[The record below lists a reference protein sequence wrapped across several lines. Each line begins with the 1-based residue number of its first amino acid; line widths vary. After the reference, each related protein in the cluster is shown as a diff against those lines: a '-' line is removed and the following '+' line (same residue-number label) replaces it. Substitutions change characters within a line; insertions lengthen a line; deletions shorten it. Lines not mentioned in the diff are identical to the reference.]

1 MTQDDITISMFINR
15 ESNADTFAM
24 ILHGTQVGK
33 ASPQGHLGLIN
44 KDKLLDMEYRIGGAT
59 VAHLTAKDE
68 KDNNIITPT
77 NQWTHI
83 AIVTNGAE
91 NMAKLYLDGVLAGTV
106 EGICKPSQL
115 VAQNNYLGRFSWAD
129 DDYKAT
135 FDEFEVYNGLLTEQE
150 IQEIANEKLCKTPV
164 TDIHERLA
172 LTLQSGAAFDKSAV
186 TENLNLPTTME
197 TSDGKTIQGL
207 KITWQS
213 DNPAIRTDGT
223 VIRPSKGRNDAI
235 VNLTAKIQYGSY
247 MLTKVFSDI
256 TVKESDTVSFV
267 VFDEVFEQAKAKYES
282 GAAENIYTQ
291 ASLEALGA
299 KITAAEAVKATE
311 GTDAADAD
319 QVDEMVAQLE
329 AAMNGLELKSFA
341 ELNKTLAAWYP
352 LDDNKAKD
360 ASGHGVDGA
369 PADSIVFNRENGAA
383 FNGGTARKNIIQ
395 LPKESLDKLNLTD
408 QMTFSFWTNIA
419 EDRNLFGMGSLIG
432 ENDSDKK
439 DNGGRSKHFYVK
451 STLNAF
457 MTANGWAQDA
467 HKGFGNIKVS
477 RNEWHH
483 IAVVI
488 NGQKMTL
495 YIDKQKVNDTVDTD
509 ITMTAAWN
517 HNEGAN
523 RYFYIGNCAYGHN
536 GDADFKGSIR
546 DFHIYNA
553 ALAQKQIEDAY
564 GYLGNI
570 DMEYAKAD
578 LIKEIGARAED
589 NGQFTLNVT
598 NENTT
603 NKVFN
608 LPKTSY
614 GEAKV
619 AWKSTDNAILNAD
632 TGLAAIP
639 DQKEAEKKVDLTA
652 TITIGDGEQ
661 QRTEEIVF
669 KCKVY
674 YRNNIPTTDL
684 ENALNA
690 LKGKNLNESDYTAAS
705 WAALQAAIAEAQAQI
720 DNPDSEQAV
729 ADAKNKLAA
738 EEGNLVNIAGL
749 REKVKTLEE
758 ELKGLKDK
766 ENDYSQASWDGLQ
779 EKLAA
784 AKKVLGTS
792 DATAA
797 AVSEVTNA
805 LPQTAASAL
814 KACGNKKPLENA
826 IADAETLGTYKDA
839 YTEASWAALE
849 KALQTAKEELAKR
862 LEDYASAAAALTKAA
877 EALEIKADHKLEG
890 AVKEGLEEKLAEAK
904 AEKLSSGNYTQR
916 TWSVYQEALEVFE
929 AVLGRANATKD
940 EAEAA
945 AKALEDARAALEPI
959 ASQKPDEEKK
969 QEFTTA
975 YEEAVQASA
984 DLKPEAYTQESWNRY
999 QNALA
1004 AMEKLSKR
1012 LAEANN
1018 NVTKDEIDATI
1029 TELNEAVA
1037 ALVKNVDKDA
1047 LDKAI
1052 AEFGKLKASAYT
1064 TKTWKPFKDAL
1075 DAAKKVS
1082 VNADATQEEVDN
1094 ALKTLNAKK
1103 KALKKIVKVT
1113 GLTLSAASKSIAIG
1127 KKVTVKPT
1135 VKPSN
1140 ATDKTVSW
1148 KSSNTKWATVK
1159 NGVVSM
1165 KKAGAGKTVT
1175 ITAIAKDGS
1184 KKKAAIKIKIMKN
1197 AVTKV
1202 SFKIKSKAVKNGK
1215 KITLKPDIK
1224 TNGKKANKKLSWKS
1238 SNTKWATVNA
1248 KGVVATKKAGK
1259 GKTVTITATSTD
1271 GTNKKASVKVKITK

>member
-1 MTQDDITISMFINR
+1 M
-15 ESNADTFAM
+15 
-24 ILHGTQVGK
+24 
-33 ASPQGHLGLIN
+33 
-44 KDKLLDMEYRIGGAT
+44 
-59 VAHLTAKDE
+59 
-68 KDNNIITPT
+68 
-77 NQWTHI
+77 
-83 AIVTNGAE
+83 
-91 NMAKLYLDGVLAGTV
+91 
-106 EGICKPSQL
+106 
-115 VAQNNYLGRFSWAD
+115 
-129 DDYKAT
+129 
-135 FDEFEVYNGLLTEQE
+135 
-150 IQEIANEKLCKTPV
+150 
-164 TDIHERLA
+164 
-172 LTLQSGAAFDKSAV
+172 
-186 TENLNLPTTME
+186 
-197 TSDGKTIQGL
+197 
-207 KITWQS
+207 
-213 DNPAIRTDGT
+213 
-223 VIRPSKGRNDAI
+223 
-235 VNLTAKIQYGSY
+235 
-247 MLTKVFSDI
+247 
-256 TVKESDTVSFV
+256 
-267 VFDEVFEQAKAKYES
+267 
-282 GAAENIYTQ
+282 
-291 ASLEALGA
+291 
-299 KITAAEAVKATE
+299 
-311 GTDAADAD
+311 
-319 QVDEMVAQLE
+319 
-329 AAMNGLELKSFA
+329 
-341 ELNKTLAAWYP
+341 
-352 LDDNKAKD
+352 
-360 ASGHGVDGA
+360 
-369 PADSIVFNRENGAA
+369 
-383 FNGGTARKNIIQ
+383 
-395 LPKESLDKLNLTD
+395 
-408 QMTFSFWTNIA
+408 
-419 EDRNLFGMGSLIG
+419 
-432 ENDSDKK
+432 
-439 DNGGRSKHFYVK
+439 
-451 STLNAF
+451 
-457 MTANGWAQDA
+457 
-467 HKGFGNIKVS
+467 
-477 RNEWHH
+477 
-483 IAVVI
+483 
-488 NGQKMTL
+488 
-495 YIDKQKVNDTVDTD
+495 
-509 ITMTAAWN
+509 
-517 HNEGAN
+517 
-523 RYFYIGNCAYGHN
+523 
-536 GDADFKGSIR
+536 
-546 DFHIYNA
+546 
-553 ALAQKQIEDAY
+553 
-564 GYLGNI
+564 
-570 DMEYAKAD
+570 
-578 LIKEIGARAED
+578 
-589 NGQFTLNVT
+589 
-598 NENTT
+598 
-603 NKVFN
+603 
-608 LPKTSY
+608 
-614 GEAKV
+614 
-619 AWKSTDNAILNAD
+619 
-632 TGLAAIP
+632 
-639 DQKEAEKKVDLTA
+639 
-652 TITIGDGEQ
+652 
-661 QRTEEIVF
+661 
-669 KCKVY
+669 
-674 YRNNIPTTDL
+674 
-684 ENALNA
+684 
-690 LKGKNLNESDYTAAS
+690 
-705 WAALQAAIAEAQAQI
+705 
-720 DNPDSEQAV
+720 
-729 ADAKNKLAA
+729 
-738 EEGNLVNIAGL
+738 
-749 REKVKTLEE
+749 
-758 ELKGLKDK
+758 
-766 ENDYSQASWDGLQ
+766 
-779 EKLAA
+779 
-784 AKKVLGTS
+784 
-792 DATAA
+792 
-797 AVSEVTNA
+797 
-805 LPQTAASAL
+805 
-814 KACGNKKPLENA
+814 
-826 IADAETLGTYKDA
+826 
-839 YTEASWAALE
+839 
-849 KALQTAKEELAKR
+849 AKR

-984 DLKPEAYTQESWNRY
+984 DLKPETYTQESWNRY